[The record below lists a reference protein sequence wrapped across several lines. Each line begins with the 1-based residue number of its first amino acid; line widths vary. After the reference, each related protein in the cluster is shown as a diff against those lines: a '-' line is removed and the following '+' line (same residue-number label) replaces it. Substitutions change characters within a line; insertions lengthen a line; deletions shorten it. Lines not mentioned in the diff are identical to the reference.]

1 MRSASGI
8 TMSLRTRNLIE
19 ALYGSELRDR
29 RRPGLFRRF
38 LRLFSRKKRR
48 KLDAATMA
56 IVRSHKRLLT
66 KWRIVVA
73 SALIL
78 FVAHA
83 VVAVHYFNIL
93 TSMQQDMFREAAKI
107 NILLQRRRNI
117 SINLARTVRDYAI
130 HEVDIFR
137 HLADVRASNQG
148 IEAAASD
155 QFEGVARQLQGL
167 MTTKGAGLAAGAVAA
182 ADSSTP
188 ARSTFLEGEPLAAG
202 GDAESAVE
210 EIDSFI
216 MDATGG
222 ELTMNGKLEGL
233 LAVAE
238 RYPDLKLSENFRTF
252 MDALIGTE
260 KEISDKRMKY
270 SDAVNN
276 YSTTLLTFPGNIYA
290 KVFRFDSVSYYEADP
305 TARQFSP
312 VEY

>member
-1 MRSASGI
+1 
-8 TMSLRTRNLIE
+8 MSVRTRNLIE

-29 RRPGLFRRF
+29 HRPGLFRRF

-48 KLDAATMA
+48 KIDAATMA

-83 VVAVHYFNIL
+83 VVAVHYFNML
-93 TSMQQDMFREAAKI
+93 TSMEQDVFRETAKI

-167 MTTKGAGLAAGAVAA
+167 MTTKGAGLVAGAVAA

-188 ARSTFLEGEPLAAG
+188 ALSTSLEGEPLAAG
-202 GDAESAVE
+202 GGAESAVD

-276 YSTTLLTFPGNIYA
+276 YSTTLMTFPGNIYA
-290 KVFRFDSVSYYEADP
+290 KVFGFDSVSYYEADK
-305 TARQFSP
+305 TARLFSP